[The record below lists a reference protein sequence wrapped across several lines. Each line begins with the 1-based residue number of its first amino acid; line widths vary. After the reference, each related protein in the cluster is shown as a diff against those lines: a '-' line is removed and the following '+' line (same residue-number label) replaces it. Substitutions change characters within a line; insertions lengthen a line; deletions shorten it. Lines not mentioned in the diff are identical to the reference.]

1 VASWTPAMSVLW
13 SGPAPAVL
21 DGPFVGA
28 KSAHLAANQDRL
40 MYLTASSQ
48 SGYGGT
54 RVMALDPAS
63 GTVSVSSEIDSNWSR
78 NAAFDVGDVTG
89 SGIDAM
95 LVGTATLYTNYFTAY
110 DFDSNTKLWQS
121 ANFTPNSAAIVHA
134 DMTGDGVDDA
144 IGLTGDGHVYVW
156 DIKHQTVVWASTGMN
171 GGSRVAVADLD
182 GDGVKEIIA
191 LANDRVVVF
200 ARSGANTYLERASY
214 SVAGQDLLVADTDG
228 DGKPEIYVLAPGPA
242 ILRLDNNLQLLGSYT
257 VPPTQGIYLESSAFP
272 RKNIVLAKT
281 ESQYPY
287 PAASAQLSIVDPAS
301 GAVIWESTPIPGTV
315 GLNALSFHD
324 VNSDGQLEMIFGTP
338 YGMFVTR

>member
-1 VASWTPAMSVLW
+1 
-13 SGPAPAVL
+13 
-21 DGPFVGA
+21 
-28 KSAHLAANQDRL
+28 
-40 MYLTASSQ
+40 
-48 SGYGGT
+48 
-54 RVMALDPAS
+54 
-63 GTVSVSSEIDSNWSR
+63 
-78 NAAFDVGDVTG
+78 
-89 SGIDAM
+89 
-95 LVGTATLYTNYFTAY
+95 
-110 DFDSNTKLWQS
+110 
-121 ANFTPNSAAIVHA
+121 
-134 DMTGDGVDDA
+134 
-144 IGLTGDGHVYVW
+144 VYVW

-191 LANDRVVVF
+191 LASDRVVVF

-214 SVAGQDLLVADTDG
+214 SVAGLDLLVADTDG
-228 DGKPEIYVLAPGPA
+228 DGKPEIYVLVPGPA

-301 GAVIWESTPIPGTV
+301 GDVIWESTPIPGTV
-315 GLNALSFHD
+315 GVNALSFHD